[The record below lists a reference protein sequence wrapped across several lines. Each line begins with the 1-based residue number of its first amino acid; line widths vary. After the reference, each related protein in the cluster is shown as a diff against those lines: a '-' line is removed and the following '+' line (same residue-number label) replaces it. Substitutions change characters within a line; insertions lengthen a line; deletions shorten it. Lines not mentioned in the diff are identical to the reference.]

1 MISVQEIKS
10 RNCFRV
16 VGPKGAKTWNINKM
30 GRRLAKKFA
39 ENYARELNDAIEAD
53 NLAAV
58 YDEHTIKEGIVAF
71 HQDFEVLVQEGERD
85 DCSARQY
92 KNLLKR
98 IEESSFTNHRM
109 KAFLMVDA
117 KELQREL
124 LTKYS
129 RDAVKKSMKA
139 LKYVMVKAV
148 ERGWLS
154 FNPIS
159 EYKFKNQGMN
169 RDAAVKKDSE
179 IKIPTPIEVKSLL
192 QVMDI
197 QWKTFFT
204 ILATTGLRASE
215 LRGLGWNAIDFENN
229 WIHVGQQADQKNR
242 LTSKLKNENAIR
254 SIPLLASTKAA
265 LVNWKNDPDAGLN
278 LVFETEH
285 GNPYAHGF
293 VWQKLE
299 YYKKLAG
306 LKFTGALHSFRHY
319 YASILIDE
327 NKKGNISVLQIPVF
341 LGHGSFDFTSRVYG
355 HLLESAMEHN
365 TLVNKLS
372 SSPKLELVA

>member
-98 IEESSFTNHRM
+98 IEESSFTYHRM

-215 LRGLGWNAIDFENN
+215 LRGLGWNAIDFENP
-229 WIHVGQQADQKNR
+229 I
-242 LTSKLKNENAIR
+242 
-254 SIPLLASTKAA
+254 IPAFEAA
-265 LVNWKNDPDAGLN
+265 
-278 LVFETEH
+278 
-285 GNPYAHGF
+285 
-293 VWQKLE
+293 
-299 YYKKLAG
+299 
-306 LKFTGALHSFRHY
+306 
-319 YASILIDE
+319 
-327 NKKGNISVLQIPVF
+327 
-341 LGHGSFDFTSRVYG
+341 
-355 HLLESAMEHN
+355 
-365 TLVNKLS
+365 
-372 SSPKLELVA
+372 

>member
-1 MISVQEIKS
+1 
-10 RNCFRV
+10 
-16 VGPKGAKTWNINKM
+16 
-30 GRRLAKKFA
+30 LAKKFA

-53 NLAAV
+53 NIAAF
-58 YDEHTIKEGIVAF
+58 YDEHTIQEGIDKF
-71 HQDFEVLVQEGERD
+71 HQDFQALVDKGSRD

-92 KNLLKR
+92 RNLLKR
-98 IEESSFTNHRM
+98 IEDTTYSNCKM
-109 KAFLMVDA
+109 KSLDYEKAL
-117 KELQREL
+117 EIETEL
-124 LTKYS
+124 LKKFS
-129 RDAVKKSMKA
+129 KDAVKKSMKA
-139 LKYVMVKAV
+139 LKYVVVKAV
-148 ERGWLS
+148 QRGWLS
-154 FNPIS
+154 FNPIVS
-159 EYKFKNQGMN
+159 YNFEDDATR
-169 RDAAVKKDSE
+169 RDAAVKE
-179 IKIPTPIEVKSLL
+179 NEQVKIPTPAEVKSLL

-215 LRGLGWNAIDFENN
+215 LRGLSWDKKTIDFDNN
-229 WIHVGQQADQKNR
+229 WIHVRQQADQKNR

-278 LVFETEH
+278 LVFETEY

-306 LKFTGALHSFRHY
+306 VKFTGALHSFRHY

-327 NKKGNISVLQIPVF
+327 NKKGNISVLQIPAF

>member
-1 MISVQEIKS
+1 MISVQEVKS
-10 RNCFRV
+10 KNCFRV
-16 VGPKGAKTWNINKM
+16 QGPKGSKTWNIGKM

-58 YDEHTIKEGIVAF
+58 YDEHTIKEGIVSF

-92 KNLLKR
+92 RNLLNR
-98 IEESSFTNHRM
+98 IEESSFANHKM
-109 KAFLMVDA
+109 KAFVMVEA
-117 KELQREL
+117 KKLQKEL

-179 IKIPTPIEVKSLL
+179 IKIPTPTEVKSLL

-215 LRGLGWNAIDFENN
+215 LRGLAWNAIDFENN

-254 SIPLLASTKAA
+254 SIPLLASTRAA

-278 LVFETEH
+278 LIFETEH

-306 LKFTGALHSFRHY
+306 VKFTGALHSFRHY

-355 HLLESAMEHN
+355 HLLESAMEHK
-365 TLVNKLS
+365 TLINNLS